1 MFNNWYARL
10 DYELLS
16 SNAGRYAF
24 QTPFGTNHLFQGWAD
39 QFLVT
44 PAQGIRDRYLSFGG
58 KPLPS
63 LQLMGEYHV
72 FDSDQDGIAYGK
84 ELDLAVAYAVNAQLQ
99 AKLEYANFKEDDRM
113 AGIARKPDTEK
124 LWLTLMYVF

>member
-1 MFNNWYARL
+1 
-10 DYELLS
+10 
-16 SNAGRYAF
+16 
-24 QTPFGTNHLFQGWAD
+24 
-39 QFLVT
+39 
-44 PAQGIRDRYLSFGG
+44 
-58 KPLPS
+58 
-63 LQLMGEYHV
+63 MGEYHV

-113 AGIARKPDTEK
+113 AGLARKPDTEK